1 MCLALHITTGL
12 QVDDGFRHG
21 LLADAE
27 AARQGPDGHWAGE
40 QVLKNEGVGKTDVGI
55 SIR

>member
-1 MCLALHITTGL
+1 MCLALHITTAL
-12 QVDDGFRHG
+12 QIDDGFRHG

-27 AARQGPDGHWAGE
+27 AARQGSDSHWAGE
-40 QVLKNEGVGKTDVGI
+40 QVLKDEAVGKTDVGI